1 MVVKKENK
9 QGKNKIYYKFIMG
22 YHKPSRKTRK
32 RRGSGRKKIAMT
44 RARKQLL
51 KKRAKTYRKRVKAN
65 ASGCRKKRLAACK
78 NKPGCKVARG
88 KKRSFCR
95 RSGKNRKL

>member
-1 MVVKKENK
+1 MVVKKEKK

-22 YHKPSRKTRK
+22 YHKPARKTRK

-44 RARKQLL
+44 RARKQTL

-65 ASGCRKKRLAACK
+65 KSGCRGKRLAACK
-78 NKPGCKVARG
+78 NKSGCKVARG

>member
-1 MVVKKENK
+1 MA
-9 QGKNKIYYKFIMG
+9 
-22 YHKPSRKTRK
+22 RKAHRTRK

-44 RARKQLL
+44 RNRKATL

-65 ASGCRKKRLAACK
+65 ASGCRGKRLAACK
-78 NKPGCKVARG
+78 NKSGCKVAKG

-95 RSGKNRKL
+95 RSGKNRKLK

>member
-1 MVVKKENK
+1 MV
-9 QGKNKIYYKFIMG
+9 
-22 YHKPSRKTRK
+22 SKTR
-32 RRGSGRKKIAMT
+32 RRTRKGSGRKKIAMT
-44 RARKQLL
+44 RQRRATL

-65 ASGCRKKRLAACK
+65 ASGCRRKRLAACK
-78 NKPGCKVARG
+78 NKSGCKVAKG

>member
-1 MVVKKENK
+1 MA
-9 QGKNKIYYKFIMG
+9 
-22 YHKPSRKTRK
+22 RKAHRTRK

-44 RARKQLL
+44 RNRKATL

-65 ASGCRKKRLAACK
+65 ASGCRRKGPAACRGK
-78 NKPGCKVARG
+78 AGCKYASG

>member
-1 MVVKKENK
+1 MCVL
-9 QGKNKIYYKFIMG
+9 FIMA
-22 YHKPSRKTRK
+22 RKAHRTRK

-44 RARKQLL
+44 RNRKATL
-51 KKRAKTYRKRVKAN
+51 KKRCKTYRKRVKAN
-65 ASGCRKKRLAACK
+65 ASGCRKKGPAACRGK
-78 NKPGCKVARG
+78 SGCKYASG

>member
-1 MVVKKENK
+1 MV
-9 QGKNKIYYKFIMG
+9 
-22 YHKPSRKTRK
+22 RRTRK
-32 RRGSGRKKIAMT
+32 RRGSGRKKIVMT
-44 RARKQLL
+44 RARKATL
-51 KKRAKTYRKRVKAN
+51 KKRRKTYRKRVKKN

-78 NKPGCKVARG
+78 NKSGCKVAKG